1 MLEFLSWAQ
10 LFGYLAFVLGI
21 ASFLQMNDRHFK
33 LWMTSE
39 CVAYAVH
46 FFLLGNPTAVASTLV
61 SASRSLLSMHTRSLW
76 LAWAIV
82 LLNIGLGFVFIKQ
95 PADALPLIASS
106 IATLALFRLHG
117 IRMRFVLLIGTLL
130 WLVNNII
137 AGSIGGSALEA
148 VVAVINFSTM
158 VRMYRDARR
167 SPANS

>member
-10 LFGYLAFVLGI
+10 LFGYLAFLLGVG
-21 ASFLQMNDRHFK
+21 SFLQINDRHFK
-33 LWMTSE
+33 LWMTGE

-61 SASRSLLSMHTRSLW
+61 SASRSVISMYTRSLW

-82 LLNIGLGFVFIKQ
+82 LLNIGLGIVFVKH

-106 IATLALFRLHG
+106 MATLALFRLQG
-117 IRMRFVLLIGTLL
+117 IRLRFVMLIGTLL
-130 WLVNNII
+130 WLANNII

-148 VVAVINFSTM
+148 VVATINFSTM
-158 VRMYRDARR
+158 VRMYRAARVK
-167 SPANS
+167 PAAN

>member
-1 MLEFLSWAQ
+1 MLEFLSLAQ
-10 LFGYLAFVLGI
+10 LFGYLAFVLGVG
-21 ASFLQMNDRHFK
+21 SFLQMNDKHFK

-82 LLNIGLGFVFIKQ
+82 LLNIGLGFVFVKH
-95 PADALPLIASS
+95 PADVLPLIASS
-106 IATLALFRLHG
+106 IATLGLFRLNG
-117 IRMRFVLLIGTLL
+117 IRMRLVLLMGTLL
-130 WLVNNII
+130 WFANNII

-148 VVAVINFSTM
+148 VVAAINFSTIL
-158 VRMYRDARR
+158 RMYRDSRR
-167 SPANS
+167 QSVLP

>member
-130 WLVNNII
+130 WLINNII